1 MQQSRCGETHFP
13 PLGPRL
19 VNVTNASETSTLT
32 MDPALRASSSSLVQS
47 SLPLFS
53 SNASKV
59 QSHGPGLSKASVGQ
73 MNRFYVDCSNA
84 GEDGEAQGDE
94 PPDDPGG
101 RWMAVV

>member
-1 MQQSRCGETHFP
+1 MWGNSHFP
-13 PLGPRL
+13 WFSVGPRL

-32 MDPALRASSSSLVQS
+32 VDPALRASSSSLTQS

-59 QSHGPGLSKASVGQ
+59 QSHGPGLSKALVGQ

-84 GEDGEAQGDE
+84 GKDSKTQE
-94 PPDDPGG
+94 GG
-101 RWMAVV
+101 WVAATT